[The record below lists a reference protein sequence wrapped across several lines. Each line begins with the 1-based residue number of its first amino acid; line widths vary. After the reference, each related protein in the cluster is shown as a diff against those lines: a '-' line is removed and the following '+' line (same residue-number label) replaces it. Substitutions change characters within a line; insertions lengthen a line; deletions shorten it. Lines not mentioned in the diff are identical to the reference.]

1 MTAVETRHIARD
13 SLFLMAQVQIDGS
26 DAEHRVKVR
35 NLSDGGMMAEGDVPV
50 MRGSRLVVNIRNIGT
65 VPGSVAWTQ
74 DNRFGIAFDI
84 EIDPKLAR
92 SQQSASEDLAAPRFT
107 RPSSLLPH
115 EQVDP
120 KTLRKV

>member
-13 SLFLMAQVQIDGS
+13 SLFLMAEVEIEG
-26 DAEHRVKVR
+26 AGVEHRVKVR
-35 NLSDGGMMAEGDVPV
+35 NLSDGGMMAEGEVPV
-50 MRGSRLVVNIRNIGT
+50 MRGSRLVVKIRNIGT

-92 SQQSASEDLAAPRFT
+92 SHQANASDLAAPRFT
-107 RPSSLLPH
+107 RPSSILPP
-115 EQVDP
+115 ETADP
-120 KTLRKV
+120 NKLRKV